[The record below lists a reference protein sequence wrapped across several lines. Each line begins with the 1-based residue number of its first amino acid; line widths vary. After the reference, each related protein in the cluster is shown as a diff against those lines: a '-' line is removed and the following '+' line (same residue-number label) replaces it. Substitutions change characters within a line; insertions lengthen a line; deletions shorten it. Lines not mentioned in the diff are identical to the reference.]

1 MGMSQARFDL
11 LLKLLSASSV
21 SAIRVSAASLAERAK
36 KRYDAKNSKDKRYI
50 NIYGG
55 PASDPSMAR
64 ALRELG
70 EAGFALLDD
79 SGHGCVSVVDGPLLR
94 ATDGSRISH
103 MPVDPSTTYPTWHKM
118 FDKAY
123 ELANPEGD
131 PDPWL
136 DLQGLTEPLWGHH
149 SLRRLADTVARVT
162 MDRTGVREDD
172 IDLIFGWNEKMY
184 NQTMQHHY
192 ATRFNREKRY
202 RVTRYL

>member
-1 MGMSQARFDL
+1 
-11 LLKLLSASSV
+11 
-21 SAIRVSAASLAERAK
+21 
-36 KRYDAKNSKDKRYI
+36 
-50 NIYGG
+50 
-55 PASDPSMAR
+55 
-64 ALRELG
+64 
-70 EAGFALLDD
+70 
-79 SGHGCVSVVDGPLLR
+79 
-94 ATDGSRISH
+94 
-103 MPVDPSTTYPTWHKM
+103 M

-123 ELANPEGD
+123 ELANPEGN

-202 RVTRYL
+202 RVTMFL